1 MANIEKAQR
10 ATGERQA
17 TGPRAE
23 FWKLRGLR
31 GNKKNEKNM
40 RRSREDL
47 LQLTIQGKFPAYER
61 VLLREGWHLFIFFN
75 HTLTEILCFMHKGPG
90 LTTFTGFSPANFKR
104 PIVILGPLN
113 DIAMEKLAREMP
125 DDYEVAGWFVLGCF
139 DTPFLFL
146 SIISL
151 LFHLFSSSS
160 ILFKIFWVCCY
171 ISTEMV
177 PRSGSADGGSTV
189 IKLDT
194 VRRIAEKVSSN
205 IKVMFTVLFS
215 VSVWY
220 FLFDYY
226 YFFPLSSQDKH
237 PLLDITPTAVERL
250 NYIQY
255 HPMVLFLDPH
265 NRKDVKT
272 MRQRYS
278 PKSSKSSRRLY
289 SQAIKMRKHCSHLFS
304 GNFNT

>member
-1 MANIEKAQR
+1 MKISLL
-10 ATGERQA
+10 
-17 TGPRAE
+17 P
-23 FWKLRGLR
+23 RGLFQFLHLP
-31 GNKKNEKNM
+31 
-40 RRSREDL
+40 S
-47 LQLTIQGKFPAYER
+47 FPAGQRRWLTSRRHSGRPER
-61 VLLREGWHLFIFFN
+61 GRQPDREPNSGNYGGSEGIRRTRRTCDGVAKTCCSSPFRANSQLMRESCSEKVGIYLFFN

-160 ILFKIFWVCCY
+160 ILFKIFCVCCY

-220 FLFDYY
+220 FLFDFL
-226 YFFPLSSQDKH
+226 FFFFLSLPRISTLCWISLPLQWKGSTTSS
-237 PLLDITPTAVERL
+237 TTRW
-250 NYIQY
+250 
-255 HPMVLFLDPH
+255 F
-265 NRKDVKT
+265 
-272 MRQRYS
+272 
-278 PKSSKSSRRLY
+278 
-289 SQAIKMRKHCSHLFS
+289 CS
-304 GNFNT
+304 

>member
-1 MANIEKAQR
+1 
-10 ATGERQA
+10 
-17 TGPRAE
+17 
-23 FWKLRGLR
+23 
-31 GNKKNEKNM
+31 
-40 RRSREDL
+40 
-47 LQLTIQGKFPAYER
+47 
-61 VLLREGWHLFIFFN
+61 
-75 HTLTEILCFMHKGPG
+75 MHKGPG

-220 FLFDYY
+220 FLFD
-226 YFFPLSSQDKH
+226 FFFFFFLSLPRISTLCWISLPLQWKGSTTSS
-237 PLLDITPTAVERL
+237 TTRW
-250 NYIQY
+250 
-255 HPMVLFLDPH
+255 F
-265 NRKDVKT
+265 
-272 MRQRYS
+272 
-278 PKSSKSSRRLY
+278 
-289 SQAIKMRKHCSHLFS
+289 CS
-304 GNFNT
+304 